1 MLPDN
6 TKASQ
11 INMTA
16 WDNVHHNTKKI
27 KQHDLRIP
35 HFYYD
40 IELRAVNMLL
50 YHARLESYILTCNTT
65 VCIKQ
70 ALIQHLNTKG
80 MSDLEKLIMPFYEP

>member
-1 MLPDN
+1 
-6 TKASQ
+6 
-11 INMTA
+11 
-16 WDNVHHNTKKI
+16 
-27 KQHDLRIP
+27 
-35 HFYYD
+35 
-40 IELRAVNMLL
+40 MLL